1 MVIIIE
7 LKGCTD
13 VSNNHALIM
22 ASNFK
27 AKGCTNVPTNP
38 SLVSL
43 LRQHFIVLPIRYYR
57 STLVTMSAVSIFFFI
72 YLRLSFYYLHP
83 LPRLSTIFPKPSSL
97 LFYTSNIPPFSL
109 FIIYYI
115 IATLSHFTKKYLFYH
130 LNF

>member
-1 MVIIIE
+1 MNKLFNDLNIILSCTVNQNTRLELTIVLSIEPIGYSDIPTNSNLHMVVIIE

-43 LRQHFIVLPIRYYR
+43 L
-57 STLVTMSAVSIFFFI
+57 
-72 YLRLSFYYLHP
+72 FY
-83 LPRLSTIFPKPSSL
+83 FP
-97 LFYTSNIPPFSL
+97 
-109 FIIYYI
+109 
-115 IATLSHFTKKYLFYH
+115 
-130 LNF
+130 